1 MELQRLGIELGVGG
15 NGSIYLGKGNRIDSY
30 LWMGDGGLEQEYQ
43 WEGGRHLKLSSILMI
58 I

>member
-15 NGSIYLGKGNRIDSY
+15 DGSIHLGKGNRIDSY
-30 LWMGDGGLEQEYQ
+30 LWMADEGLEQEYQ
-43 WEGGRHLKLSSILMI
+43 WEERRHLKLSAILMI